1 MGEGEGGGEQNGLPP
16 TLLLP
21 PAYPAYPA
29 YRRQAQAGAG
39 RRKGGDI
46 LGVIFNANWIIQES

>member
-21 PAYPAYPA
+21 PAYPAY
-29 YRRQAQAGAG
+29 RRQAQAGARG
-39 RRKGGDI
+39 EDI